1 MRKITIVIVGV
12 GIFVGEIILIMIL
25 LSSISSFFPESVV
38 PFIPDSNNYFLIAV
52 LYVIRLIALVIAIL
66 LLGREINRAR
76 KDWANP
82 KDFWYL
88 KKPEDTLQI
97 PKDERISTAA

>member
-1 MRKITIVIVGV
+1 
-12 GIFVGEIILIMIL
+12 MIL

-38 PFIPDSNNYFLIAV
+38 PFIPDSNNYFLITV
-52 LYVIRLIALVIAIL
+52 LYIIRFIALVVAAL
-66 LLGREINRAR
+66 LFIREINRAR

-82 KDFWYL
+82 KDFWYF
-88 KKPEDTLQI
+88 KKTEDTLQV